1 VAMVR
6 SMARFRLD
14 DGREIGV
21 RSAVSADARSLKSL
35 LDQVGGEPRVTILH
49 EPGSRTARWLRGQIA
64 AAAAQPVELML
75 VAVLEG
81 RLVGH
86 LALVADQRPY
96 SHHVCELGIAVSSAE
111 RGLGVGSA
119 LLDVALPWAARHGL
133 RKAVVGVLAHNGR
146 ALHFFATHGFAREGL
161 RAGQYLLAGVSYD
174 EVIMARLLA
183 ADAGGGR

>member
-1 VAMVR
+1 MAMVR

-21 RSAVSADARSLKSL
+21 RSAVSTDARGLKSL
-35 LDQVGGEPRVTILH
+35 LDQVGAEPPVTILH

-64 AAAAQPVELML
+64 AAAAEPGELML

-81 RLVGH
+81 RLAGH
-86 LALVADQRPY
+86 LALVADARPY
-96 SHHVCELGIAVSSAE
+96 SRHVCELGIAVSSAE

-119 LLDVALPWAARHGL
+119 LLEVALPWAARHGL
-133 RKAVVGVLAHNGR
+133 RKAVVGVLAHNER
-146 ALHFFATHGFAREGL
+146 ALHFFATHGFGREGL

-183 ADAGGGR
+183 PAAGGGR